1 MSEANLTPM
10 MKQYRQMKTQIP
22 SDALLLFRLGD
33 FYELFFE
40 DAKSGSKILGLALTQ
55 RNEIPMCGMP
65 YHAANAYI
73 TKLIAAGKRVAI
85 CDQMEVAKPG
95 QVVKREITQILSPGS
110 VLESET
116 LDGKKPNYL
125 AALYFQENCY
135 GFAFLDTTTGDFR
148 VTECID
154 FAKLKS
160 EISKI
165 FPSEIVISESD
176 SEKFTLLKE
185 FPFVFSKHEPW
196 SFHYNTAYQTLR
208 DHFKTQSLDGFG
220 CQTLTA
226 GISAAGALLHYATTI
241 LRRPLNHV
249 QNFRVYQNDSFMVLD
264 ETTRRT
270 LELVEPTRAS
280 ASSQTTLLGV
290 LDHTC
295 SPIGARRLRDWILHP
310 LRDKKEILARQ
321 EAISYFLKDSFP
333 LKSLCDVLAEIR
345 DIERCIGRLTQ
356 GSGTGR
362 DLLALRFSLEKIPFL
377 QDFLQEPL
385 PSLLQTIKKCLSSL
399 PEVVEEIKKSIDE
412 NCPPIL
418 REGGVI
424 ASGFNAHLDEL
435 RSASTE
441 GKQWILKLQQK
452 EQERT
457 GIKSLKVRYNSVFGY
472 YIEVTKAN
480 LNNVPTDY
488 HRKQTTVN
496 AERFITPELK
506 EMESKILGAEEK
518 AKALEQEIFQE
529 VRQFILQFTPQ
540 IQETANHLAILDA
553 ITSLTQIAR
562 LYHYQR
568 PEIVEETCIEIVEGR
583 HPVLEQLTLEE
594 RFVPND
600 TLLETRSQRL
610 IILTGPNMA
619 GKSTYLRQVALLTL
633 MAHLGSYLPV
643 KSARIGLVD
652 RIFTRVGASDDL
664 SRGQSTFMVEM
675 NETAN
680 ILHHATSRSLVVL
693 DEIGRGTS
701 TFDGLSIA
709 WAVAEFLHNEIQALT
724 LFATHYHE
732 TSSLSQNLSAAK
744 LMNVAVREWNDQVI
758 FLRKIVEGSADKS
771 YGIQVAR
778 LAGLPKPVLERA
790 KILLQELEEN
800 QIQEPTLLPT
810 PIKKSEKKIKITSV
824 RSSEEL
830 LPGLET

>member
-1 MSEANLTPM
+1 MSEGTLTPM
-10 MKQYRQMKTQIP
+10 MKQYWQMKKQLPPNT
-22 SDALLLFRLGD
+22 LLLFRLGD

-40 DAKSGSKILGLALTQ
+40 DAQNGAKILNLALTQ
-55 RNEIPMCGMP
+55 RNGTPMCGMP

-85 CDQMEVAKPG
+85 CDQMEAPRPG
-95 QVVKREITQILSPGS
+95 QVVKREITQVLSPGS
-110 VLESET
+110 VVESET

-125 AALYFQENCY
+125 AAIFEQEKNY

-148 VTECID
+148 VTECAD
-154 FAKLKS
+154 PTKLQS
-160 EISKI
+160 EIAKI
-165 FPSEIVISESD
+165 LPSEIVIPDESD
-176 SEKFTLLKE
+176 HFNFLKDLST
-185 FPFVFSKHEPW
+185 VFSKHEPW
-196 SFHYNTAYQTLR
+196 SFQYDTAYQTLR

-220 CQTLTA
+220 CQNLPA

-241 LRRPLNHV
+241 LRRSLTHV
-249 QNFRVYQNDSFMVLD
+249 QTLRVYQTEAFMVLD

-270 LELVEPTRAS
+270 LELVEPARAN
-280 ASSQTTLLGV
+280 APYETTLLGV
-290 LDHTC
+290 LDRTC
-295 SPIGARRLRDWILHP
+295 SPLGARRLRDWILHP
-310 LRDKKEILARQ
+310 LREKQAILARQ
-321 EAISYFLKDSFP
+321 DAIAFLLKDSFP
-333 LKSLCDVLAEIR
+333 LKSLCDLLSEIR
-345 DIERCIGRLTQ
+345 DMERCIGRLTQ
-356 GSGTGR
+356 GSGSGR
-362 DLLALRFSLEKIPFL
+362 DLLALRFSLEKIPL
-377 QDFLQEPL
+377 IQDFFQDPL
-385 PSLLQTIKKCLSSL
+385 PSLLQTIKQSLHAL
-399 PEVVEEIKKSIDE
+399 PEVVDKIQKAIHEE
-412 NCPPIL
+412 CPPIL
-418 REGGVI
+418 RDGGVI
-424 ASGFNAHLDEL
+424 ASGFNSHLDEL

-441 GKQWILKLQQK
+441 GKQWILQLQQK
-452 EQERT
+452 EQDRT

-480 LNNVPTDY
+480 LNSVPDDY

-518 AKALEQEIFQE
+518 AKALEQEIFHE
-529 VRQFILQFTPQ
+529 IRQFVLQF
-540 IQETANHLAILDA
+540 IQPLQQTAEHLSILDA
-553 ITSLTQIAR
+553 LTSLTQIAR
-562 LYHYQR
+562 IQGYQR
-568 PEIVEETCIEIVEGR
+568 PEILEESCLEISEGR

-600 TLLETRSQRL
+600 TFLHSQTQRL

-633 MAHLGSYLPV
+633 MAHLGSYVPA

-709 WAVAEFLHNEIQALT
+709 WAVAEFLHNEIRALT

-744 LMNVAVREWNDQVI
+744 LLNVAVREWNDQVI

-800 QIQEPTLLPT
+800 QITEPNLLPAHL
-810 PIKKSEKKIKITSV
+810 KKPEKKIKTRPPKSV
-824 RSSEEL
+824 EEL
-830 LPGLET
+830 LPGLEN